1 MNLRMQHYGAKLVS
15 YQFYNLASGPKLAL
29 DGLIYTW
36 THTKKETNPWW
47 RVDLLKVYR
56 VIRVTITN
64 RPSHAL
70 RINGAVIRIVFVDR
84 NLAVDGAAT
93 QSSTFPGWFAEK
105 AIDSNRGFQQLNT
118 RCSSTLTETNPW
130 WRLDL
135 RKVYRI
141 SEVVVTNREYGCTEL
156 INRAE
161 IRIGNSL
168 ENNGNK
174 NPICAVIPAIPA
186 GESYRYLCN
195 GIDGRYVNLIIPGD
209 MKTLALCEVEV
220 YGEGVTMSHIF
231 VNKTVRSTNTF

>member
-1 MNLRMQHYGAKLVS
+1 VH
-15 YQFYNLASGPKLAL
+15 F
-29 DGLIYTW
+29 T
-36 THTKKETNPWW
+36 
-47 RVDLLKVYR
+47 
-56 VIRVTITN
+56 VTT
-64 RPSHAL
+64 PL
-70 RINGAVIRIVFVDR
+70 
-84 NLAVDGAAT
+84 
-93 QSSTFPGWFAEK
+93 QY
-105 AIDSNRGFQQLNT
+105 NRGFQQLNT

-168 ENNGNK
+168 ENN
-174 NPICAVIPAIPA
+174 A